1 MKIPKNL
8 IINYLRQHN
17 KTDKEIILELYQV
30 LNNNCNNKSELI
42 KELINQLLLHK
53 KIICEDSELE
63 LNLYF
68 ILALNNVSINDL
80 FKSKNILIT
89 DLHKQ
94 YKNEKYVNDINI
106 RIISNIM
113 QHMTTYLVNT
123 SFKVKCKLLNELEIY
138 SSNHSSN
145 TKCKQCDSHIDCNNG
160 LGFCSICNNNI
171 KRCSKNGLNGCYDL
185 KEDFAEFKINS
196 CEKNGHIT
204 MNLKHIKDNKKDNCF
219 VKELNNYPINNQN
232 ISCTSESDIPE

>member
-123 SFKVKCKLLNELEIY
+123 SFKVKCKLLNE
-138 SSNHSSN
+138 
-145 TKCKQCDSHIDCNNG
+145 
-160 LGFCSICNNNI
+160 
-171 KRCSKNGLNGCYDL
+171 
-185 KEDFAEFKINS
+185 
-196 CEKNGHIT
+196 
-204 MNLKHIKDNKKDNCF
+204 
-219 VKELNNYPINNQN
+219 
-232 ISCTSESDIPE
+232 

>member
-106 RIISNIM
+106 HTKTNIM
-113 QHMTTYLVNT
+113 Q
-123 SFKVKCKLLNELEIY
+123 
-138 SSNHSSN
+138 
-145 TKCKQCDSHIDCNNG
+145 
-160 LGFCSICNNNI
+160 
-171 KRCSKNGLNGCYDL
+171 
-185 KEDFAEFKINS
+185 
-196 CEKNGHIT
+196 
-204 MNLKHIKDNKKDNCF
+204 
-219 VKELNNYPINNQN
+219 
-232 ISCTSESDIPE
+232 